1 MFSTQNLGLFVLG
14 RENGQSGLTSRRPSP
29 SRGVS
34 FLAKSYK
41 EVTAGFLPDA
51 GANGTPPGR
60 RGQRYRPARPADDP
74 ALSFHCR
81 VFRRAGRQPRRSRSR
96 HSPSAAGS
104 ALPSF
109 AANTAGGG
117 IDGGTGH
124 RPRLSC
130 CWKLKVAC
138 RLIGQVRGCVK
149 LFRFAW
155 IRSIKSPIVEKN
167 RSS

>member
-1 MFSTQNLGLFVLG
+1 MCGVLHA
-14 RENGQSGLTSRRPSP
+14 ESRLIRPRPGERTVRAHKPSP
-29 SRGVS
+29 VAEQRCVS

-41 EVTAGFLPDA
+41 EVTASFLPDA
-51 GANGTPPGR
+51 GANGTAPP
-60 RGQRYRPARPADDP
+60 DP
-74 ALSFHCR
+74 PTIPRCHFHCR
-81 VFRRAGRQPRRSRSR
+81 GFRRAGRQPRRSRSR

-104 ALPSF
+104 APPSF
-109 AANTAGGG
+109 AATTAGGG